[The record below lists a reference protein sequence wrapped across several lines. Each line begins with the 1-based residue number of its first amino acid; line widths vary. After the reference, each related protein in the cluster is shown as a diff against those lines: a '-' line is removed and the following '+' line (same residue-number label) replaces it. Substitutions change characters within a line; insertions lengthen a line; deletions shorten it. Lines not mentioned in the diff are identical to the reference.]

1 MINQTSQDLSPKTPS
16 SKKTSLTLNVDDQ
29 REPVRNNDTDNDDV
43 SLPPT
48 PAVQPSWSFI
58 ASQPARPQAPT
69 PDSGSNSEGT
79 EITQQLEQT
88 TISPDQTQI
97 PSELTLDSGSKSE
110 STEVTL
116 QDEISTISSVQNQ

>member
-1 MINQTSQDLSPKTPS
+1 MLQASFNSTMAQLSPNTENLDQPSQEIAAKTPS
-16 SKKTSLTLNVDDQ
+16 SKKSSLTLKVDDH
-29 REPVRNNDTDNDDV
+29 RELVTRNNDTDNDDV

-69 PDSGSNSEGT
+69 PDSGSNSEKT

-88 TISPDQTQI
+88 TISPDQTKSTSD
-97 PSELTLDSGSKSE
+97 PTLASGSN
-110 STEVTL
+110 L
-116 QDEISTISSVQNQ
+116 